1 MGPLV
6 IAIPIPTVMI
16 APFLSKGDH
25 CTQNYQ
31 LYSVLRVA
39 SMAALKAAAARKS
52 KAAETVNKDDEV
64 DNVAVLAKGIKN
76 DDVPAAG
83 ADFDVRNL

>member
-1 MGPLV
+1 
-6 IAIPIPTVMI
+6 
-16 APFLSKGDH
+16 
-25 CTQNYQ
+25 
-31 LYSVLRVA
+31 
-39 SMAALKAAAARKS
+39 MAALKAAAARKS